1 MRTVGQVLALGRWK
15 QAGKHVAGL
24 LPSTACIVAA
34 ATADRQGLHAAR
46 QSGWLTSP
54 VGKATGPA
62 T

>member
-34 ATADRQGLHAAR
+34 ATEEVAIPC
-46 QSGWLTSP
+46 LT
-54 VGKATGPA
+54 
-62 T
+62 